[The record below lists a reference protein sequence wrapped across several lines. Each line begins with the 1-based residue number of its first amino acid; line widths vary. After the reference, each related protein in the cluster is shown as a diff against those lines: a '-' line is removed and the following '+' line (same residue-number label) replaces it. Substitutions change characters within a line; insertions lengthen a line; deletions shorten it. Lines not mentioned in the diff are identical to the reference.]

1 MEKRNGV
8 YLEIAGDL
16 KDIAIKKKSAQD
28 AILNCIR
35 QNPSIRQFEIAAQLE
50 RTKQN
55 VNRAVRKLLRDG
67 YITRSADNR
76 YKVVKTLWL
85 PWRLW
90 LLGNQVIKVANQAV
104 NTIRLGICAAVY
116 Q

>member
-1 MEKRNGV
+1 MEKRDGV

-76 YKVVKTLWL
+76 YKVVKTL
-85 PWRLW
+85 
-90 LLGNQVIKVANQAV
+90 
-104 NTIRLGICAAVY
+104 
-116 Q
+116 